1 MTLSYRSS
9 LPSHFLIVSP
19 SSLPPYGLLYYYLPT
34 LLFPPPSLFLLSV
47 PPSLL
52 SHPPLS
58 PPQSTHNEKARCLHS
73 CNAKGQRSPDYLGR
87 WSNMRQ
93 CPGQFIGFRA
103 KVSFSISIWNMFS
116 CLGGVKKVRRH
127 TFVHPHHTH
136 TDRQTDTHLRSSAA
150 NVLTSATVCC
160 CRDLEK

>member
-1 MTLSYRSS
+1 MTLLS
-9 LPSHFLIVSP
+9 L
-19 SSLPPYGLLYYYLPT
+19 LPPFPLSHRLSLLPAPLWPIIVYIYLPT

-58 PPQSTHNEKARCLHS
+58 PPHTMKKARCLHS
-73 CNAKGQRSPDYLGR
+73 CNAKGQSSPDYLGR

-116 CLGGVKKVRRH
+116 CLGGGGGGGGGGVKKVRRH

-136 TDRQTDTHLRSSAA
+136 TDRQTDTHT
-150 NVLTSATVCC
+150 LT
-160 CRDLEK
+160 E